1 MLADGCQLHNGRLV
15 MAQVKLIIGSRATGK
30 TVETAKEIWSSNAKE
45 LVLSMYSE
53 PIYVLNNI
61 HHSKVKDFCLAVPA
75 PVVPKMS
82 ACCHIAW
89 SRTNRDGK
97 IVGDKAVCNLYG
109 LDMATQMDVIE
120 TALNH
125 MNFGCVT
132 VDDASLFMRPSTIAS
147 PLIEWLDKRK
157 RQENAAVGIRLVY
170 HDFNSVSRGVL
181 DDFWTHIRLHR
192 TLSPIRHAYIS
203 SDMRDFLEA
212 CQKQVNLLDSSY
224 GQYVFGNISRAD
236 IGNKQNVEP
245 SIPESIANQMQSLPQ
260 MPFQL
265 NPHE

>member
-1 MLADGCQLHNGRLV
+1 
-15 MAQVKLIIGSRATGK
+15 MAQVKLIIGARGTGK
-30 TVETAKEIWSSNAKE
+30 TVETAREVQASNGKE

-53 PIYVLNNI
+53 PNYSLKSILP
-61 HHSKVKDFCLAVPA
+61 SEVKEFCLSVP
-75 PVVPKMS
+75 PPNLWRMS
-82 ACCHIAW
+82 ACPQIAW
-89 SRTNRDGK
+89 SATKVDVK
-97 IVGDKAVCNLYG
+97 DVGSKVVCNLYG
-109 LDMATQMDVIE
+109 LDMDTQMGVVE

-132 VDDASLFMRPSTIAS
+132 VDDASLFMRPSTIVS

-170 HDFNSVSRGVL
+170 QDFNSVSGVLL

-192 TLSPIRHAYIS
+192 TLTPIRHSAINS
-203 SDMRDFLEA
+203 EMREFLA
-212 CQKQVNLLDSSY
+212 MCQEQVNLLGRSY

-236 IGNKQNVEP
+236 IGNRQNVEP
-245 SIPESIANQMQSLPQ
+245 SIPEPIANQTQSLPQ